1 MPKASSSGRKRKL
14 SKYQRAEASRRR
26 DAGET
31 LAPIAKG
38 YGIAISMISRLS
50 SRSTGAWSAAELDQ
64 SRHRTE
70 MDRRGDRY
78 RREPGKCNFPAWKP
92 TCHDLPQTLRGGRTP
107 PRIQARF
114 TYHYGTIG
122 LGGNNKTAS
131 GEA

>member
-38 YGIAISMISRLS
+38 DGIAISMISRLS

-78 RREPGKCNFPAWKP
+78 RREPGKRNFPAWKP
-92 TCHDLPQTLRGGRTP
+92 TYHDFPKRSAGVKR
-107 PRIQARF
+107 RR
-114 TYHYGTIG
+114 
-122 LGGNNKTAS
+122 AS
-131 GEA
+131 KRASR